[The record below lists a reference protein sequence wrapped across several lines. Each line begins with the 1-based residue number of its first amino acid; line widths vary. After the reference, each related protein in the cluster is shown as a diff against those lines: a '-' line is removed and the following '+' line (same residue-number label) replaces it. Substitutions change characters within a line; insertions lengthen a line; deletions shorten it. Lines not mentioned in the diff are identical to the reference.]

1 MTHIH
6 GETIEEVKVEAQA
19 RMQKS
24 IEDLGRSMATIRT
37 GRASIALLDPIK
49 VDYYGTR
56 TPLSQ
61 MATLATPNSSTL
73 TIQPWDASQIGAIEK
88 AIRISD
94 LGINPANDGKII
106 RLAIPPLTKERR
118 RVPGEASQQDRRA
131 APGSGAQHPAGSE
144 HRGQEA
150 GKGQEYFRRRQQA
163 RFERD
168 TKGHGRVHQGNRQGG
183 RREGEGDP
191 RVPIAVGT
199 DLAALA
205 SPFAGSHTEPWTR
218 SLPAGPQS

>member
-6 GETIEEVKVEAQA
+6 GETVAEVKVEAQA
-19 RMQKS
+19 RMRKS
-24 IEDLGRSMATIRT
+24 INDLGRSMATIRT

-61 MATLATPNSSTL
+61 MATLATPNSTTL
-73 TIQPWDASQIGAIEK
+73 TIQPWDATQIGAIEK

-118 RVPGEASQQDRRA
+118 RVLVRQLNKIVE
-131 APGSGAQHPAGSE
+131 QH
-144 HRGQEA
+144 
-150 GKGQEYFRRRQQA
+150 
-163 RFERD
+163 
-168 TKGHGRVHQGNRQGG
+168 RVAVRNI
-183 RREGEGDP
+183 RREANM
-191 RVPIAVGT
+191 AVRKLERAKSISEDDSKRGLSEIQKVT
-199 DLAALA
+199 DA
-205 SPFAGSHTEPWTR
+205 SIREIDRAGGVKER
-218 SLPAGPQS
+218 EILEIR

>member
-6 GETIEEVKVEAQA
+6 GETVAEVKVEAQA
-19 RMQKS
+19 RMRKS
-24 IEDLGRSMATIRT
+24 INDLGRSMATIRT

-61 MATLATPNSSTL
+61 MATLATPNSTTL
-73 TIQPWDASQIGAIEK
+73 TIQPWDATQIGAIEK

-118 RVPGEASQQDRRA
+118 RVLVRQLNKIVE
-131 APGSGAQHPAGSE
+131 QH
-144 HRGQEA
+144 
-150 GKGQEYFRRRQQA
+150 
-163 RFERD
+163 
-168 TKGHGRVHQGNRQGG
+168 RVAVRNI
-183 RREGEGDP
+183 RREANM
-191 RVPIAVGT
+191 AVRKLERAKSISEDDSKRGLNEIQKVT
-199 DLAALA
+199 DA
-205 SPFAGSHTEPWTR
+205 SIREIDRAGGVKER
-218 SLPAGPQS
+218 EILEIR

>member
-6 GETIEEVKVEAQA
+6 GETVAEVKVEAQA
-19 RMQKS
+19 RMRKS
-24 IEDLGRSMATIRT
+24 INDLGRSMATIRT

-61 MATLATPNSSTL
+61 MATLATPNSTTL
-73 TIQPWDASQIGAIEK
+73 TIQPWDATQIGAIEK

-118 RVPGEASQQDRRA
+118 RVLVRQLNKIVE
-131 APGSGAQHPAGSE
+131 QH
-144 HRGQEA
+144 
-150 GKGQEYFRRRQQA
+150 
-163 RFERD
+163 
-168 TKGHGRVHQGNRQGG
+168 RVAVRNI
-183 RREGEGDP
+183 RREANM
-191 RVPIAVGT
+191 AVRKLERAKSISEDDSKRGLNEIQKVT
-199 DLAALA
+199 D
-205 SPFAGSHTEPWTR
+205 SSIREIDRAGGVKER
-218 SLPAGPQS
+218 EILEIR